1 MSSGGEISGF
11 RILTRPQG
19 SPPAS
24 NRYEPPLEVRR
35 GRWHFF
41 QGEAGQSTLISTSV
55 WENGALLGLWQ
66 ETQHSSRVGTGI
78 WGKFW
83 SFIKRGKYPFEFQE
97 GTWAF
102 FGNASTYKGL
112 LKRAGDNIVVC
123 VELWREAYASSQVV
137 CRPGG
142 PARVSSWK
150 LDLLWHCRGTAG
162 FLEHRCRDE

>member
-19 SPPAS
+19 SPPVS

-35 GRWHFF
+35 GCWHFF

-78 WGKFW
+78 WGNFW

-112 LKRAGDNIVVC
+112 LKRAGDKWFAWSCGGKLMLPLKLC
-123 VELWREAYASSQVV
+123 VDL
-137 CRPGG
+137 G
-142 PARVSSWK
+142 
-150 LDLLWHCRGTAG
+150 DLLVSPHGS
-162 FLEHRCRDE
+162 

>member
-11 RILTRPQG
+11 QILTRPQG
-19 SPPAS
+19 SPPVS
-24 NRYEPPLEVRR
+24 NRYEPPLEVRW
-35 GRWHFF
+35 GCWHFF

-55 WENGALLGLWQ
+55 WENGALLDLWQ

-78 WGKFW
+78 WGNFW

-112 LKRAGDNIVVC
+112 LKRAGDKWFAWSCGGKLMLPLKLC
-123 VELWREAYASSQVV
+123 VDL
-137 CRPGG
+137 G
-142 PARVSSWK
+142 
-150 LDLLWHCRGTAG
+150 DLLVSPHGS
-162 FLEHRCRDE
+162 

>member
-11 RILTRPQG
+11 QILTRPQG
-19 SPPAS
+19 SPPVS

-35 GRWHFF
+35 GCWHFF

-78 WGKFW
+78 WGNFW

-112 LKRAGDNIVVC
+112 LKRAGDKWFAWSCGGKLMLPLKLC
-123 VELWREAYASSQVV
+123 VDL
-137 CRPGG
+137 G
-142 PARVSSWK
+142 
-150 LDLLWHCRGTAG
+150 DLLVSPHGS
-162 FLEHRCRDE
+162 

>member
-11 RILTRPQG
+11 QILTRPQG
-19 SPPAS
+19 SPPVS

-35 GRWHFF
+35 GCWHFF

-112 LKRAGDNIVVC
+112 LKRAGDKWFAWSCGGKLMLPLKLC
-123 VELWREAYASSQVV
+123 VDL
-137 CRPGG
+137 G
-142 PARVSSWK
+142 
-150 LDLLWHCRGTAG
+150 DLLVSAHGS
-162 FLEHRCRDE
+162 

>member
-11 RILTRPQG
+11 QILTRPQG
-19 SPPAS
+19 SPPVS
-24 NRYEPPLEVRR
+24 NRYEPPLEVRW
-35 GRWHFF
+35 GCWHFF

-66 ETQHSSRVGTGI
+66 ETQHSSQVGTGI
-78 WGKFW
+78 WGNFW

-112 LKRAGDNIVVC
+112 LKRAGDKWFAWSCGGKLMLPLKLC
-123 VELWREAYASSQVV
+123 VDL
-137 CRPGG
+137 G
-142 PARVSSWK
+142 
-150 LDLLWHCRGTAG
+150 DLLVSPHGS
-162 FLEHRCRDE
+162 

>member
-19 SPPAS
+19 SPPVS

-35 GRWHFF
+35 GCWHFF

-102 FGNASTYKGL
+102 FGNSSTYKGL
-112 LKRAGDNIVVC
+112 LKRAGDKWFAWSCGGKLMLPLKLC
-123 VELWREAYASSQVV
+123 VDL
-137 CRPGG
+137 G
-142 PARVSSWK
+142 
-150 LDLLWHCRGTAG
+150 DLLVSPHGS
-162 FLEHRCRDE
+162 